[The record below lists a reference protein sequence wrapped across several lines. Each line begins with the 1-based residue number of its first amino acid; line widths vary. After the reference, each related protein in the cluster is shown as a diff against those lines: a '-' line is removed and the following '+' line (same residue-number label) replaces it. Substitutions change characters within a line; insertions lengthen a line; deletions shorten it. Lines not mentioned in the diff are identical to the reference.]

1 MTRHARLLKWH
12 DHAAALLAAL
22 LIAHVIGLIEL
33 ASWLPQGA
41 LAMHGLRGQMIAV
54 GVCVLSHLVLLA
66 AMRRR
71 RIVKGPLYRCGET
84 RPLGDLGAPYQS
96 TGERLLDGW
105 QYR

>member
-1 MTRHARLLKWH
+1 MTRPVKLLKWH

-22 LIAHVIGLIEL
+22 VVAHVIGLIEF
-33 ASWLPQGA
+33 ASWLPQGSVT
-41 LAMHGLRGQMIAV
+41 LDGLRGQMIAAA
-54 GVCVLSHLVLLA
+54 VCVLSYLVLLA

-84 RPLGDLGAPYQS
+84 RPVGDLGASYQS
-96 TGERLLDGW
+96 TGDRLLDGW